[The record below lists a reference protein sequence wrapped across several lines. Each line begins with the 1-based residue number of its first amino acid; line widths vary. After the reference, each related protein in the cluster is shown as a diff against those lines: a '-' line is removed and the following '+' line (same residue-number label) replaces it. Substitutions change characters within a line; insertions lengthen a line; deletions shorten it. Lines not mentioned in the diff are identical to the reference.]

1 MRFISGVACLS
12 LLVLAGCASAPD
24 AKSSAPKV
32 AADTQS
38 QPNAVVAPKSC
49 IVGSKICTK
58 EKQVDPSVLGMSGD
72 ALGDAQR
79 GHPMGFSA
87 PNN

>member
-1 MRFISGVACLS
+1 MRFIAGFAVVGLMA
-12 LLVLAGCASAPD
+12 LAGCSSAPD
-24 AKSSAPKV
+24 TNPPAPKV
-32 AADTQS
+32 TADAQGNGS
-38 QPNAVVAPKSC
+38 VVAAPKSC

-79 GHPMGFSA
+79 GHPMGYSA
-87 PNN
+87 PN

>member
-1 MRFISGVACLS
+1 MRFIAGFAVLGLTA
-12 LLVLAGCASAPD
+12 LAGCASPPNTAAP
-24 AKSSAPKV
+24 AAAV
-32 AADTQS
+32 AADS
-38 QPNAVVAPKSC
+38 QAPANAVAAPKSC

-79 GHPMGFSA
+79 GHAIGYSA
-87 PNN
+87 PH